1 MEQAVGLVL
10 GFAILCQAA
19 GFYFRLVRGV
29 FRLLVR
35 VSAPP
40 VESRQAVAP
49 LLPDEEGDE

>member
-1 MEQAVGLVL
+1 MEQTVGLVL

-19 GFYFRLVRGV
+19 GFYYRLVRGV

-35 VSAPP
+35 TSAPP
-40 VESRQAVAP
+40 VGSRKAVAP